1 MLLDVS
7 KDFQTKEGYP
17 AAPPGGANLNVANS
31 YVAQT
36 WGCLSMTLEMP
47 FKEANV
53 NPDPVYGWSP
63 ARCRNF
69 ASENLTAMAQIVDT
83 LR

>member
-1 MLLDVS
+1 
-7 KDFQTKEGYP
+7 
-17 AAPPGGANLNVANS
+17 
-31 YVAQT
+31 
-36 WGCLSMTLEMP
+36 MTLEMP

-69 ASENLTAMAQIVDT
+69 ARENLTVMAQIVDT
-83 LR
+83 LH